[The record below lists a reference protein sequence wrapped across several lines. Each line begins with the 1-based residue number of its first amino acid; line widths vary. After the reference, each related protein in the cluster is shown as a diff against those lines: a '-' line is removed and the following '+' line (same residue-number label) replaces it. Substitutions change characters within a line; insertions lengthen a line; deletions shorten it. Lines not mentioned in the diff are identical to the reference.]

1 MFLWLE
7 ITVFDDFYTRTS
19 FDLKSRN
26 ISKMEDSAIFGGL
39 TKLKSLILS
48 ENRLYYLPEGIFNG
62 LSNLRTL

>member
-39 TKLKSLILS
+39 TKLNPLILS
-48 ENRLYYLPEGIFNG
+48 DNRLYYLPEGIFNG